1 MTLLFYVQVRKII
14 TIYGQLITCH
24 FTSTK
29 KSQKSNVNQ
38 SIYQKVH
45 NMCVQH
51 EVCDSLLVQLLNFHK
66 LNQSSSHAISLEN
79 VTEVIKTCNSVFTV
93 LSNNSTHLD
102 SRVVKRIT

>member
-45 NMCVQH
+45 NICAQH

-66 LNQSSSHAISLEN
+66 LNQSHATSL
-79 VTEVIKTCNSVFTV
+79 KM
-93 LSNNSTHLD
+93 
-102 SRVVKRIT
+102 